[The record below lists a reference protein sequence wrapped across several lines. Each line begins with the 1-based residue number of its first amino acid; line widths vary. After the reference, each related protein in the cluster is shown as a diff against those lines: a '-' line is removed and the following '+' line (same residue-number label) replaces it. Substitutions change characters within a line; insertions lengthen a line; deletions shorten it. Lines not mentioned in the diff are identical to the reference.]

1 MLYCI
6 SGRTS
11 TIAARTLVRLGYT
24 DVWNLE
30 GGMRAG
36 GGLPADPPPPLSV
49 PMKKECK
56 NGRNRCQNCS

>member
-24 DVWNLE
+24 AVWNLE
-30 GGMRAG
+30 GGMRAWG
-36 GGLPADPPPPLSV
+36 GAP
-49 PMKKECK
+49 
-56 NGRNRCQNCS
+56 R